1 MKLHLNLSLRRA
13 VLAAMTVVATF
24 ASTATAGVMHDDV
37 AIQTYTDYAQNVGRY
52 AQGSGV
58 NALLSHIREQ
68 EGGITINYT
77 DGTTYTISTTQGI
90 VDSSGVH
97 DNGALNAISPNF
109 LATVNH
115 NGPNDGSFGE
125 RVVGREHA
133 INYSTIHIDGSNTF
147 ELAPVQNNGDKYDYA
162 LQRQSKIITDGNW
175 IPVTGIEDL
184 TTLQGQYVYHI
195 GSGTKYMWNS
205 ETNTAPEISAAYIYM
220 TGGINSISSVTI
232 HPGSTHLSI
241 HQHFQYSSGIGASE
255 VNPLP
260 NILRPGDSGSPV
272 FIYNATTGQYEY
284 LAAQQSYGDASAQSR
299 GDVPWTQKVLES
311 YNVQVDAKNL
321 SEVHLYAASTRGEY
335 RADQMGN
342 AVYEYLGKVTDAQGQ
357 QIAQYKG
364 VQSGL
369 NTWYDLSGLKDTQ
382 NWYAYDSNAY
392 LERTDA
398 ELFLTQ
404 NLVFSGDG
412 GQKNV
417 VLQEN
422 VDLGVGYA
430 EFNKGSFTIASRE
443 DESFMFNH
451 AGYVINAGAEVHLQ
465 LVNPEDYMTEWRK
478 TGAGDLY
485 IDGTGNTNALLNL
498 GGSGKTYLQQKDG
511 YAAYNVLVNNGATVV
526 IQDTSQIKRDFTFGS
541 GGGTLDMNGNSMEWY
556 EVTTGDNH
564 FTINALT
571 EQAVITNTA
580 DKASTLT
587 YLEGGNRTYYGSFV
601 DTEQGALRIDY
612 QGNGTWQLH
621 SIHTDLTNHEDSGLT
636 VTKGRVILSGTNTVH
651 GMGSANGS
659 TAARLELE
667 NDWHY
672 ADARMAVQVKDGGTF
687 ELGSHARLI
696 GDVTVEDGGT
706 FVMRER
712 VQNIEEY
719 VEGGIYMEDTGKYE
733 AFHGL
738 KGNVIL
744 ADDATMHVQFNKG
757 TTADN
762 TYSGSII
769 GTGTVKVDSGYD
781 GGRLILTGDN
791 TGHTGAKQVVGGG
804 LVFANEQA
812 LGDTSVQKWR
822 VDSGAYIASD
832 LFVEGYNILEH
843 IDGTSTGVLA
853 LSSNYNTD
861 LDLQNHSSLVIG
873 ALEGTTVQYG
883 QVGTNEA
890 LAAVDGAW
898 RFGGGGGE
906 LQVNYLLTGN
916 YDLYIGASS
925 ASLGTVT
932 LANSN
937 NDFSGNII
945 IQGYNVKL
953 NASETLLSNATYLF
967 FYGHAYDPEK
977 ELFNR
982 IGDSST
988 GILLVDKIADTD
1000 IKLDN
1005 YSGISIGASEDS
1017 TYTGTLSLGTSSEY
1031 RFSAINNATLTVNQG
1046 IENNM
1051 DVLVDAQGHSGGTV
1065 ALNLDATH
1073 QGNITVQG
1081 HRNSAKG
1088 GDVALR
1094 IDKDVTT
1101 TGTVALR
1108 NGGSLD
1114 VDGHKWTISGDLSTE
1129 HGSAIKDTSGTGTV
1143 EFTAASGTMTPNAAI
1158 SVGTLSKTGAG
1169 TLNLTNEVNV
1179 NQISVTGGT
1188 LVFAT
1193 DSLTVNG
1200 NINAGNGAHLHFK
1213 QSAAS
1218 AGISVTEY
1226 TVKGVY
1232 NDGFS
1237 LTVDKDVR
1245 LTMNGSMERD
1255 GYYPEYGSV
1264 IRVDGE
1270 LDISGN
1276 MSLMYRRHK
1285 QEIKGAGTI
1294 NVASNLNLLMWW
1306 NNNSFDI
1313 SVEELN
1319 VGGNMAL
1326 NAYSYHYAV
1335 NLTGGCTT
1343 VAGALNHNGGLDG
1356 ISLNINGGE
1365 LVMKGGANM
1374 SSGSTNL
1381 SAGILNQ
1388 AGGTS
1393 TVSNRFTM
1401 TGGELMVTGGTMN
1414 ITSAATVSGGVVNV
1428 SGGTLALSGD
1438 GVSMLQ
1444 GAATTTISGDGVL
1457 DLSKLSFTSSGGLS
1471 IGTGGLVFDG
1481 GGIAFGKLEEGVQYR
1496 IFSGTN
1502 PEGWNKQNLTGS
1514 QIYVNGK
1521 SLQDYGHHTYSLDNG
1536 GFSYDIYTLNLVW
1549 NSASSDNH
1557 WNSSA
1562 ENWMISGSQTAS
1574 SFANGDDVIFNSD
1587 ANLELEGDII
1597 VNNLT
1602 IAENVN
1608 LSTHGSLSLTG
1619 NLTAGRGSSWEV
1631 SGDTTLKLTGTQL
1644 SSGASFKVGEG
1655 ASLVIEGMPGTLTN
1669 SKSSLMD
1676 NVSGVGTV
1684 VFNYGVS
1691 GNGAGFDF
1699 RNFSGTV
1706 QLEKGRIQVNAS
1718 QFGEACPS
1726 IVLKSSESQLVFA
1739 NGTQTLGSDIVL
1751 EADTT
1756 LHANAGCGGILSGV
1770 ISGSGNLTKAGTG
1783 TLTFTVQ
1790 NTYTGTTTFAAAQNG
1805 SGRIILATG
1814 GEYVLNNSVSGN
1826 GTLEVARGTTL
1837 VINKDREISSAL
1849 DVNGGVV
1856 DVTCGDNRNL
1866 ACNLTVRNG
1875 GTLTF
1880 SRSMGGS
1887 AWDGFI
1893 IDSTARTITLDGGT
1907 LDLGA
1912 MRHTLQNWSITMS
1925 NGALIAG
1932 EGSSWT
1938 GSNGVQAALDV
1949 ASNNMQI
1956 NAAAGASEISASTR
1970 LRTNTLKYNV
1980 SDGASLTVSGLIM
1993 TDQSGDNV
2001 GIVKEGTGVLTFTR
2015 DHTFAGKT
2023 TISAGKLVLDLGTV
2037 TTGEG
2042 ENAVT
2047 SNGVYSLD
2055 GTVTGAGTLE
2065 VAKGTTLVVA
2075 NGKAVSSA
2083 LLVNGGVVDVTA
2095 NNNAVISGNVTVQ
2108 NGGEMKFSYT
2118 GSEAYDCF
2126 ANSGS
2131 RTITLNNGT
2140 LDFGATRQTLANW
2153 SISMSNGA
2161 LISGEGQKYSS
2172 YQAAI
2177 DINAASMTFAAT
2189 AGQNE
2194 ISAWTRLRN
2203 SNTKAIY
2210 NVSNGATLTVS
2221 GLIQSDGK
2229 ATGGIEKQG
2238 DGTLIFTRDHSFNGT
2253 TTISGGTLVLDLGT
2267 VTTGEGESAVTSN
2280 GVYTLD
2286 GAVTGAGTLQVN
2298 TGTTLQADAA
2308 TETVG
2313 TAVSL
2318 QQGAKWQIQNTG
2330 AYSLSKGV
2338 SGEGTLEIAGGATV
2352 TSGTGVKSLGS
2363 SITVDAGGTLKFTGG
2378 DVLDYGVNRT
2388 LTVNGDGSEADA
2400 GVIDF
2405 GSTRQTMGGWTIEL
2419 NGGTITGEGGS
2430 YKINNIDH
2438 KGAIDF
2444 NKAMNYV
2451 NALSGDSTISATTR
2465 IRGATNSIGGRIGRA
2480 DVTYYVNDAASLN
2493 VSGLVH
2499 TDGLGSGIVKTGEG
2513 ALYLNNGKNDLD
2525 KIVVQ
2530 GGMANIHGAA
2540 AYTLDELQAATK
2552 VDVGFYVGA
2561 TKDTTTKTSVS
2572 VSQKALLGG
2581 GATLNTTCLTLAAGS
2596 TLDMDNLNAGAV
2608 TLNGALTFG
2617 GKVQMGENLLDAVGA
2632 MSGYQSLVL
2641 FTGLTGAD
2649 ILTSGTTQAGELVQA
2664 SEVFSNVTNDK
2675 VYVSYQ
2681 VIDNVGSLMV
2691 IHVPEPAT
2699 TTLGLLALTAL
2710 AARRRRKL

>member
-13 VLAAMTVVATF
+13 LLTAMAAVATF

-52 AQGSGV
+52 AQGTKV

-77 DGTTYTISTTQGI
+77 DGTTYTISASQGI

-109 LATVNH
+109 LATVKH
-115 NGPNDGSFGE
+115 NGPNDASFGE
-125 RVVGREHA
+125 RIVGSEHA
-133 INYSTIHIDGSNTF
+133 INYSTIHISGSSVF
-147 ELAPVQNNGDKYDYA
+147 QLVPVQSNGDTYDYA
-162 LQRQSKIITDGNW
+162 LQRQSKIITDANW

-184 TTLQGQYVYHI
+184 STLQGQYFYHI
-195 GSGTKYMWNS
+195 GSGTKNMWNS
-205 ETNTAPEISAAYIYM
+205 ETNTAPEISPAYVYM
-220 TGGINSISSVTI
+220 TGGINTIGSVQI
-232 HPGSTHLSI
+232 HPNSSHLSI
-241 HQHFQYSSGIGASE
+241 HQNFEYNKGVGASE
-255 VNPLP
+255 VHPLP
-260 NILRPGDSGSPV
+260 NILRAGDSGSPI
-272 FIYNATTGQYEY
+272 FIYNSTTGQYEY
-284 LAAQQSYGDASAQSR
+284 LAAQQSYGDQYGQAR
-299 GDVPWTQKVLES
+299 GDVPWTQKTLES
-311 YNVQVDAKNL
+311 YNVQVDAWNL
-321 SEVHLYAASTRGEY
+321 SEVHLFAASTQGEY
-335 RADQMGN
+335 HADQSGN
-342 AVYEYLGKVTDAQGQ
+342 AAYEYLGKVTDAQGR

-364 VQSGL
+364 VQIGL
-369 NTWYDLSGLKDTQ
+369 NTWADLSGLKDKQ

-392 LERTDA
+392 IERTDP
-398 ELFLTQ
+398 ELFFTQ
-404 NLVFSGDG
+404 NLVFTGDG

-430 EFNKGSFTIASRE
+430 EFNNGSFTITSRE

-451 AGYVINAGAEVHLQ
+451 AGYVINAGAEVHLR
-465 LVNPEDYMTEWRK
+465 LVNPEKYMTEWRK

-485 IDGTGNTNALLNL
+485 IDGTGDTNALLNL

-511 YAAYNVLVNNGATVV
+511 YAAYNVLVNNGASVV

-556 EVTTGDNH
+556 ETTGGDNR

-571 EQAVITNTA
+571 EQALITNTA
-580 DKASTLT
+580 DKVSTLT
-587 YLEGGNRTYYGSFV
+587 YKEGGDRTYLGSFA

-612 QGNGTWQLH
+612 QGDGTWQLH

-636 VTKGRVILSGTNTVH
+636 VTNGRVILSGTNTVH
-651 GMGSANGS
+651 GKGSANGS
-659 TAARLELE
+659 SAARLELD

-672 ADARMAVQVKDGGTF
+672 ADASMAVQVMSGGTF
-687 ELGSHARLI
+687 ELGSHARLT

-738 KGNVIL
+738 KGDVIL

-781 GGRLILTGDN
+781 GGRFILAGDN
-791 TGHTGAKQVVGGG
+791 TGHTGAKQVIGGG
-804 LVFANEQA
+804 LIFANEQA

-832 LFVEGYNILEH
+832 LFVEGYNTLKH

-853 LSSNYNTD
+853 LSSNYNTA

-890 LAAVDGAW
+890 LDAVDGAW

-932 LANSN
+932 LANPN

-977 ELFNR
+977 EFFNR

-1031 RFSAINNATLTVNQG
+1031 RFSAINNATLTVAQRL
-1046 IENNM
+1046 ESDV

-1188 LVFAT
+1188 LAFAT

-1200 NINAGNGAHLHFK
+1200 NINASNGTHLHFK
-1213 QSAAS
+1213 KSGS
-1218 AGISVTEY
+1218 SCTSYKVGSITNG
-1226 TVKGVY
+1226 T
-1232 NDGFS
+1232 FS
-1237 LTVDKDVR
+1237 LTVDENVQVTTGTIFQDNSFGTSAFLVNGGLDV
-1245 LTMNGSMERD
+1245 NGEFNLRYQQSD
-1255 GYYPEYGSV
+1255 
-1264 IRVDGE
+1264 
-1270 LDISGN
+1270 
-1276 MSLMYRRHK
+1276 K
-1285 QEIKGAGTI
+1285 EIKGSGVI
-1294 NVASNLNLLMWW
+1294 NVSGNALFQMY
-1306 NNNSFDI
+1306 NNNSAKVDVSINEF
-1313 SVEELN
+1313 N
-1319 VGGNMAL
+1319 VGGAL
-1326 NAYSYHYAV
+1326 NLNTWGSSYTVNIIDGCTTVNGVLNHMGTGAGYGNISFNISGGDV
-1335 NLTGGCTT
+1335 VLNGGTTMSYGQTNLNSGKLIHTGGESVISNNFTMSGGEFNLTGGYLKM
-1343 VAGALNHNGGLDG
+1343 A
-1356 ISLNINGGE
+1356 
-1365 LVMKGGANM
+1365 
-1374 SSGSTNL
+1374 
-1381 SAGILNQ
+1381 SAAQ
-1388 AGGTS
+1388 
-1393 TVSNRFTM
+1393 
-1401 TGGELMVTGGTMN
+1401 VTGGS
-1414 ITSAATVSGGVVNV
+1414 INV
-1428 SGGTLALSGD
+1428 SGGALALSENGTAFI
-1438 GVSMLQ
+1438 Q

-1481 GGIAFGKLEEGVQYR
+1481 GGIAFGKLDENKWYQ

-1587 ANLELEGDII
+1587 ANLELDGDII

-1619 NLTAGRGSSWEV
+1619 NLTAGRGSSWEF
-1631 SGDTTLKLTGTQL
+1631 SGDTTLKLTGAQL

-1756 LHANAGCGGILSGV
+1756 FHANTGCGGILSGV

-2126 ANSGS
+2126 ANPGS

-2140 LDFGATRQTLANW
+2140 LDFGATRQTLSSW
-2153 SISMSNGA
+2153 GITMSNGS

-2203 SNTKAIY
+2203 SDTKAIY

-2221 GLIQSDGK
+2221 GLIQSDGM

-2267 VTTGEGESAVTSN
+2267 VTTGEGESTVTSN

-2298 TGTTLQADAA
+2298 TGTTLQVDAA
-2308 TETVG
+2308 TETVE

-2318 QQGAKWQIQNTG
+2318 QKDARWQIQNTG

-2430 YKINNIDH
+2430 YRINNIDH

-2465 IRGATNSIGGRIGRA
+2465 IRGATNSSGARIGRA

-2540 AYTLDELQAATK
+2540 AYTLDELHAATK
-2552 VDVGFYVGA
+2552 VDVGFYAGA
-2561 TKDTTTKTSVS
+2561 TKNTSTAASVS
-2572 VSQKALLGG
+2572 VSEKMLLGG
-2581 GATLNTTCLTLAAGS
+2581 GASLNISCLTLEADA

-2617 GKVQMGENLLDAVGA
+2617 GKVQMGAELLATVGS
-2632 MSGYQSLVL
+2632 MSGYQSLVI

-2649 ILTSGTTQAGELVQA
+2649 PLVSMPADAEGLVQA
-2664 SEVFSNVTNDK
+2664 SEVFSNVQNNSL
-2675 VYVSYQ
+2675 YVSYQ

-2699 TTLGLLALTAL
+2699 TTLSLLALSAL
-2710 AARRRRKL
+2710 AMRRRRK

>member
-13 VLAAMTVVATF
+13 LLTAMAAVATF

-52 AQGSGV
+52 AQGTKV

-77 DGTTYTISTTQGI
+77 DGTTYTISASQGI

-109 LATVNH
+109 LATVKH
-115 NGPNDGSFGE
+115 NGPNDASFGE
-125 RVVGREHA
+125 RIVGSEHA
-133 INYSTIHIDGSNTF
+133 INYSTIHISASSVF
-147 ELAPVQNNGDKYDYA
+147 QLVPVQSNGDTYDYA
-162 LQRQSKIITDGNW
+162 LQRQSKIITDANW

-184 TTLQGQYVYHI
+184 STLQGQYFYHI
-195 GSGTKYMWNS
+195 GSGTKNMWNS
-205 ETNTAPEISAAYIYM
+205 ETNTAPEISPAYVYM
-220 TGGINSISSVTI
+220 TGGINTIGSVQI
-232 HPGSTHLSI
+232 HPNSSHLSI
-241 HQHFQYSSGIGASE
+241 HQNFEYNKGVGASE
-255 VNPLP
+255 VHPLP
-260 NILRPGDSGSPV
+260 NILRAGDSGSPI
-272 FIYNATTGQYEY
+272 FIYNSTTGQYEY
-284 LAAQQSYGDASAQSR
+284 LAAQQSYGDQYGQAR
-299 GDVPWTQKVLES
+299 GDVPWTQKTLES
-311 YNVQVDAKNL
+311 YNVQVDARNL
-321 SEVHLYAASTRGEY
+321 SEVHLFAASTQGEY
-335 RADQMGN
+335 HADQSGN
-342 AVYEYLGKVTDAQGQ
+342 AAYEYLGKVTDAQGR

-364 VQSGL
+364 VQIGL
-369 NTWYDLSGLKDTQ
+369 NTWADLSGLKDKQ

-392 LERTDA
+392 IERTDP
-398 ELFLTQ
+398 ELFFTQ
-404 NLVFSGDG
+404 NLVFTGDG

-430 EFNKGSFTIASRE
+430 EFNNGSFTITSRE

-465 LVNPEDYMTEWRK
+465 LVNPEKYMTEWRK

-485 IDGTGNTNALLNL
+485 IDGTGDTNALLNL

-511 YAAYNVLVNNGATVV
+511 YAAYNVLVNNGASVV

-556 EVTTGDNH
+556 ETTGGDNR

-571 EQAVITNTA
+571 EQALITNTA
-580 DKASTLT
+580 DKVSTLT
-587 YLEGGNRTYYGSFV
+587 YKEGGDRTYLGSFA

-612 QGNGTWQLH
+612 QGDGTWQLH

-636 VTKGRVILSGTNTVH
+636 VTNGRVILSGTNTVH
-651 GMGSANGS
+651 GKGSANGS
-659 TAARLELE
+659 SAARLELD

-672 ADARMAVQVKDGGTF
+672 ADASMAVQVMSGGTF
-687 ELGSHARLI
+687 ELGSHARLT

-738 KGNVIL
+738 KGDVIL

-781 GGRLILTGDN
+781 GGRFILAGNN
-791 TGHTGAKQVVGGG
+791 TGHTGAKQVIGGG
-804 LVFANEQA
+804 LIFANEQA

-832 LFVEGYNILEH
+832 LFVEGYNTLKH
-843 IDGTSTGVLA
+843 IDGSSTGVLA
-853 LSSNYNTD
+853 LSSNYNTA

-890 LAAVDGAW
+890 LDAVDGAW

-932 LANSN
+932 LANPN

-1000 IKLDN
+1000 INLDN
-1005 YSGISIGASEDS
+1005 YSGISIGASEGS

-1031 RFSAINNATLTVNQG
+1031 RFSAINNATLTVAQRL
-1046 IENNM
+1046 ESDV

-1065 ALNLDATH
+1065 TLNLNETQ

-1081 HRNSAKG
+1081 HRDSAVG

-1101 TGTVALR
+1101 TGAVVLKK
-1108 NGGSLD
+1108 GGSID
-1114 VDGHKWTISGDLSTE
+1114 VDGHKWTVNGSLTTDV
-1129 HGSAIKDTSGTGTV
+1129 GSAIKDTSGTGTA
-1143 EFTAASGTMTPNAAI
+1143 EFAVASGSLTSNAEI

-1169 TLNLTNEVNV
+1169 TLNLKNEVNV
-1179 NQISVTGGT
+1179 NKISATGGT
-1188 LVFAT
+1188 LIFAT

-1200 NINAGNGAHLHFK
+1200 DIDAGNGAHLHFK

-1218 AGISVTEY
+1218 AGTSVTEY
-1226 TVKGVY
+1226 TVKGVN

-1245 LTMNGSMERD
+1245 LTMNGSMGQG

-1264 IRVDGE
+1264 IHVDGE
-1270 LDISGN
+1270 LDINGE
-1276 MSLMYRRHK
+1276 LRLVYRRHK

-1294 NVASNLNLLMWW
+1294 NIANNLNLMMWW

-1313 SVEELN
+1313 SVEKLN

-1326 NAYSYHYAV
+1326 SAYHYDYAV

-1343 VAGALNHNGGLDG
+1343 VAGALNHNGGRDG

-1374 SSGSTNL
+1374 SSGSTTL
-1381 SAGILNQ
+1381 SAGILHQ
-1388 AGGTS
+1388 AGGMS
-1393 TVSNRFTM
+1393 TVSNAFSM
-1401 TGGELMVTGGTMN
+1401 TGGELKVTGGTMN
-1414 ITSAATVSGGVVNV
+1414 ITSAATVSGGAVNV
-1428 SGGTLALSGD
+1428 SGGALALSGD
-1438 GVSMLQ
+1438 GVSLLQ
-1444 GAATTTISGDGVL
+1444 GTATTTISGDGVL
-1457 DLSKLSFTSSGGLS
+1457 DLSNLTFGASGGIALGS
-1471 IGTGGLVFDG
+1471 GGLVFDG
-1481 GGIAFGKLEEGVQYR
+1481 GGIAFGNLEEGVQYQ
-1496 IFSGTN
+1496 IFSSTN
-1502 PEGWNKQNLTGS
+1502 LEGWNTQNLSAT
-1514 QIYVNGK
+1514 QIFINGR
-1521 SLQDYGHHTYSLDNG
+1521 SLQDSGHYSYSLSNG
-1536 GFSYDIYTLNLVW
+1536 AFSYDIYTLNLVW
-1549 NSASSDNH
+1549 NGDSNDNH
-1557 WNSSA
+1557 WNSTDA
-1562 ENWMISGSQTAS
+1562 NWMISGSQTTS
-1574 SFANGDDVIFNSD
+1574 SFANGDDVTFATN
-1587 ANLELEGDII
+1587 ANLELEGDIV

-1602 IAENVN
+1602 IAKNVN
-1608 LSTHGSLSLTG
+1608 LSTHGSISLTG
-1619 NLTAGRGSSWEV
+1619 NLNMGEGSSWEF
-1631 SGDTTLKLTGTQL
+1631 SGETTLRVSEGTL
-1644 SSGASFKVGEG
+1644 NDSGASLTVGED
-1655 ASLVIEGMPGTLTN
+1655 ARLVITGMSASATGD
-1669 SKSSLMD
+1669 KSSVLD
-1676 NVSGVGTV
+1676 NVSGVGTTV
-1684 VFNYGVS
+1684 LNYAVS
-1691 GNGAGFDF
+1691 GNGLGFDF
-1699 RNFSGTV
+1699 RGLSGTV
-1706 QLEKGRIQVNAS
+1706 QVDSGRIQINKS
-1718 QFGEACPS
+1718 QFGTESPT
-1726 IVLKSSESQLVFA
+1726 IVLASSNSQLVFA
-1739 NGTQTLGSDIVL
+1739 DGNNPELKSDVVLNANTTIHSNSGCSGTI
-1751 EADTT
+1751 
-1756 LHANAGCGGILSGV
+1756 SGV

-1783 TLTFTVQ
+1783 TLTFTEQ
-1790 NTYTGTTTFAAAQNG
+1790 NTYTGTTTFASAQNG

-1814 GEYVLNNSVSGN
+1814 GEYVLHNSVSGA
-1826 GTLEVARGTTL
+1826 GTLEVAKGTTL
-1837 VINKDREISSAL
+1837 VINKDRQISSAL

-1856 DVTCGDNRNL
+1856 DVTFGNNKNL
-1866 ACNLTVRNG
+1866 AGDITVRNG
-1875 GTLTF
+1875 GSLTF
-1880 SRSMGGS
+1880 SLSTGGD
-1887 AWDGFI
+1887 AWDGFA
-1893 IDSTARTITLDGGT
+1893 IDSTARTITLNGGT

-1925 NGALIAG
+1925 NGALLAG
-1932 EGSSWT
+1932 EGSAWT

-1949 ASNNMQI
+1949 ATNNMQI
-1956 NAAAGASEISASTR
+1956 NATAGASEISAATR
-1970 LRTNTLKYNV
+1970 LRGNTLKYNV
-1980 SDGASLTVSGLIM
+1980 SSGASMTVSGLIM
-1993 TDQSGDNV
+1993 TDQTGDNV
-2001 GIVKEGTGVLTFTR
+2001 GIVKEGDGDLTFTC

-2023 TISAGKLVLDLGTV
+2023 TISGGKLILNLGPV

-2042 ENAVT
+2042 DE
-2047 SNGVYSLD
+2047 
-2055 GTVTGAGTLE
+2055 
-2065 VAKGTTLVVA
+2065 
-2075 NGKAVSSA
+2075 
-2083 LLVNGGVVDVTA
+2083 
-2095 NNNAVISGNVTVQ
+2095 
-2108 NGGEMKFSYT
+2108 
-2118 GSEAYDCF
+2118 
-2126 ANSGS
+2126 
-2131 RTITLNNGT
+2131 
-2140 LDFGATRQTLANW
+2140 
-2153 SISMSNGA
+2153 
-2161 LISGEGQKYSS
+2161 
-2172 YQAAI
+2172 
-2177 DINAASMTFAAT
+2177 
-2189 AGQNE
+2189 
-2194 ISAWTRLRN
+2194 
-2203 SNTKAIY
+2203 
-2210 NVSNGATLTVS
+2210 
-2221 GLIQSDGK
+2221 
-2229 ATGGIEKQG
+2229 
-2238 DGTLIFTRDHSFNGT
+2238 
-2253 TTISGGTLVLDLGT
+2253 
-2267 VTTGEGESAVTSN
+2267 AVTSN

-2308 TETVG
+2308 AETVG

-2465 IRGATNSIGGRIGRA
+2465 IRGATNSSGARIGRA

-2540 AYTLDELQAATK
+2540 AYTLDELHAATK
-2552 VDVGFYVGA
+2552 VDVGFYAGA
-2561 TKDTTTKTSVS
+2561 TKNTSTAASVS
-2572 VSQKALLGG
+2572 VSEKMLLGG
-2581 GATLNTTCLTLAAGS
+2581 GATLNISCLTLEADA

-2617 GKVQMGENLLDAVGA
+2617 GKVQMGENLLATVGS
-2632 MSGYQSLVL
+2632 MSGYQSLVI

-2649 ILTSGTTQAGELVQA
+2649 PLVSMPADAEGLVQA
-2664 SEVFSNVTNDK
+2664 SEVFSNVQNNSL
-2675 VYVSYQ
+2675 YVSYQ

-2699 TTLGLLALTAL
+2699 TTLSLLALSAL
-2710 AARRRRKL
+2710 AMRRRRK